1 MNSKNK
7 YYEEKNVQ
15 KNLVEPKPTFKP
27 QINKFKSQAAE
38 VVQGA
43 KRHDAILE
51 KGKEYV
57 EKKLVM
63 QKMREE

>member
-15 KNLVEPKPTFKP
+15 KNLVEAKPTFTPK
-27 QINKFKSQAAE
+27 INKSKSQAAD
-38 VVQGA
+38 VTIVT

-51 KGKEYV
+51 KGKEYI
-57 EKKLVM
+57 EKKQVM
-63 QKMREE
+63 